1 MNKDAITKAVYF
13 TAGLCIGGGVT
24 YLVVKDRYKRLTEE
38 EVASVRDSFEKI
50 YERKARQLADDWN
63 SQPDPEESAKTK
75 EEYRT
80 IVANS
85 EYETVS
91 DHVPEEAVAY
101 IHTKDADVEVHS
113 EDENFEVTVATES
126 DPNPNKPY
134 VIDVVDFMNNG
145 DYDNITMTY
154 WTQEDILVDEREEII
169 HEVDSLI
176 GRNNLNFFDEHP
188 NEDTVYIRNNKEEV
202 DFEIIKDTRS
212 YAQVVLGLKDG
223 DSETF
228 EKIRKT
234 KRLRSDE
241 EQRDTR

>member
-13 TAGLCIGGGVT
+13 TAGLFIGGGVT
-24 YLVVKDRYKRLTEE
+24 YLVIKDRYKRLTEE

-63 SQPDPEESAKTK
+63 SQPDPEESAKAK